1 MQVEKNEL
9 NKQLHALE
17 AENVELITDWNE
29 IEIKLEVLKS
39 ENMALKRQV
48 KDGKGEI
55 RFYAH
60 KEVAAELRFQKQ
72 KKKRKRVETEKAEK
86 DRELEEEKQEIRKVK
101 KENVALAGALEATI
115 EELEILKKRVR
126 KLKKRYQVN
135 GTLTSGKEN
144 RTLKMNRGRVL
155 TTKMKN

>member
-1 MQVEKNEL
+1 VQVEKNEL

-72 KKKRKRVETEKAEK
+72 KKKRKRVETEKGEK
-86 DRELEEEKQEIRKVK
+86 DRELEEEEQEIRKVKEENAALARTLEDAMKQLERLEWRVRKFKKPEEDRALEKVKQEIRKVK
-101 KENVALAGALEATI
+101 KENA
-115 EELEILKKRVR
+115 
-126 KLKKRYQVN
+126 
-135 GTLTSGKEN
+135 
-144 RTLKMNRGRVL
+144 TLKLGKDR
-155 TTKMKN
+155 